1 MATEKHYSP
10 THLEDEKVVQQ
21 EHIEVAHTLDPE
33 AGHAPAKKG
42 ANTQLDD
49 AARLLAEAGGHVEY
63 TPQESK
69 RVLRLIDL
77 YVCLPMCLVYF
88 IQQLDKSSVSY
99 SAVFGL
105 QKETGLV
112 GTQYSWLSS
121 IVYIAQLICQPLSS
135 YALIVFPVKYWVMFN
150 MISWSIVTIVTCV
163 GKNFTGLLICRLFL
177 GIFEATILPSFV
189 LITQMWW
196 VRREQSYRTIA
207 YQIANSF
214 AAIFGPL
221 LSYAIG
227 KATES
232 SNVIKPYQGIFLFMG
247 SFSLALVPLVW
258 YLMPNSPTTAKFL
271 RKGNDRLIA
280 IDRLKENNTGTKA
293 SKFKWSQVWETYKD
307 PKTYM
312 WAGMWFCAACP
323 SGGIGAFGGLITK
336 GFGFDTFTTILMQIP
351 TGAIG
356 ITALLISIYVTN
368 RIKMRWPVIAVIVLF
383 PIAGALSLTQV
394 NHKKTGGLMASYYVA
409 YLFSAIQP
417 LLISWCNLN
426 AAGTTKRVVTT
437 ATMFGALTIGNVIG
451 PQVYLAREAP
461 YYHTGLYVDIACWCV
476 EFILVVSM
484 GFHLR
489 RLNRKQ
495 EARRVAMGLP
505 ANLKDISIMS
515 TAEADAYKIELEQ
528 MMAAAGVNRDL
539 LNQNSFDD
547 MTDFENPMFMY
558 VL

>member
-1 MATEKHYSP
+1 MSLEQKYSH
-10 THLEDEKVVQQ
+10 THLEDEKLQPD
-21 EHIEVAHTLDPE
+21 HIETAPHLDPE
-33 AGHAPAKKG
+33 QGQAKSKYK

-49 AARLLAEAGGHVEY
+49 AARLLQEAGGHVEY
-63 TPQESK
+63 TAEDSK
-69 RVLRLIDL
+69 RVLRLIDF
-77 YVCLPMCLVYF
+77 YVCLPMCLIYF

-99 SAVFGL
+99 AAVFDL
-105 QKETGLV
+105 QKEAHLH

-121 IVYIAQLICQPLSS
+121 IVYLAQLVCQPLSS

-150 MISWSIVTIVTCV
+150 MSAWSIVTIVTCV

-177 GIFEATILPSFV
+177 GCFEATILPSFV

-196 VRREQSYRTIA
+196 IRREQSYRTIA

-227 KATES
+227 KAVQRD
-232 SNVIKPYQGIFLFMG
+232 NVIRPYQGIFLFMG

-280 IDRLKENNTGTKA
+280 IDRLRENNTGTKS
-293 SKFKWSQVWETYKD
+293 SKFKWSQVKETYQD

-336 GFGFDTFTTILMQIP
+336 GFGFSTFTSILMQIP

-356 ITALLISIYVTN
+356 ITTLLISIYITN
-368 RIKMRWPVIAVIVLF
+368 RIKLRWPVIAVIVLF
-383 PIAGALSLTQV
+383 PIAGAVGLTQV
-394 NHKKTGGLMASYYVA
+394 PRTKPSALMGCYYVA
-409 YLFSAIQP
+409 YVFSAIQP

-437 ATMFGALTIGNVIG
+437 ATMFGALTIGNVVG
-451 PQVYLAREAP
+451 PQVYLTREAP
-461 YYHTGLYVDIACWCV
+461 YYHTGLYVDIACWSM

-484 GFHLR
+484 GFYLKY
-489 RLNRKQ
+489 LNRRQ
-495 EARRVAMGLP
+495 EARRVALGMP

-515 TAEADAYKIELEQ
+515 TAEADAYKLELAE
-528 MMAAAGVNRDL
+528 MMRQKGTNMDS
-539 LNQNSFDD
+539 LNENAYDD
-547 MTDFENPMFMY
+547 MTDFENPSFMY